1 MDFKTYHAKQ
11 LENLPPNL
19 EDGQEFKKVER
30 VEEYTFKYEG
40 KDVKAMKV
48 FADGKE
54 YKTTSG
60 VLLDTLREFFKEN
73 PTATLDNVR
82 VIQPKGKRY
91 LTLESLS

>member
-1 MDFKTYHAKQ
+1 MVNFKDFRQKQ

-19 EDGQEFKKVER
+19 EDGQVFKKIER
-30 VEEYTFKYEG
+30 IEEYSFKYEG
-40 KDVKAMKV
+40 KDVKALKV

-60 VLLDTLREFFKEN
+60 VLISTMTEFFKEN
-73 PTATLDNVR
+73 VGATLDNVK

-91 LTLESLS
+91 LALEAV